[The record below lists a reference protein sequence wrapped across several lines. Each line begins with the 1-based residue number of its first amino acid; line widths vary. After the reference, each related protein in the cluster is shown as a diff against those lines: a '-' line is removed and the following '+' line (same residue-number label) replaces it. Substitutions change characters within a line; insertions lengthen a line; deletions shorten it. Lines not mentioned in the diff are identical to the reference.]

1 MNNCHR
7 MYSEPPEYDHNY
19 IYYDCFYEND
29 IFKYIENKNIHR
41 AQNITPFSN
50 DKPMPFRDDR
60 VRLRVHKCYPKASH
74 PFILYVQYSM
84 C

>member
-7 MYSEPPEYDHNY
+7 MYSEPPEYDYNY
-19 IYYDCFYEND
+19 IYYDCFYDND

-74 PFILYVQYSM
+74 PFILYAQYSM

>member
-19 IYYDCFYEND
+19 VYYDCFYENGV
-29 IFKYIENKNIHR
+29 FKYIENKTIHR
-41 AQNITPFSN
+41 AHNITPFVNNS
-50 DKPMPFRDDR
+50 PIPGGM
-60 VRLRVHKCYPKASH
+60 RLRVHKCYPKVSH
-74 PFILYVQYSM
+74 YFILYARYSM